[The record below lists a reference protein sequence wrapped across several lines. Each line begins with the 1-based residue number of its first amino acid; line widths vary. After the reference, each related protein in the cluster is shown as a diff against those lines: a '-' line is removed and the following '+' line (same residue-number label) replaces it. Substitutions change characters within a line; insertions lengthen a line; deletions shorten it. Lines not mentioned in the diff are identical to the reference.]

1 MQVNFS
7 SLSVTT
13 HKQAALDLERSNKGN
28 VNLTYEH
35 VTWFLGTF
43 FLAISKTS
51 TISCICIKSES

>member
-35 VTWFLGTF
+35 VTWFFRYIFLGYF
-43 FLAISKTS
+43 KD
-51 TISCICIKSES
+51 